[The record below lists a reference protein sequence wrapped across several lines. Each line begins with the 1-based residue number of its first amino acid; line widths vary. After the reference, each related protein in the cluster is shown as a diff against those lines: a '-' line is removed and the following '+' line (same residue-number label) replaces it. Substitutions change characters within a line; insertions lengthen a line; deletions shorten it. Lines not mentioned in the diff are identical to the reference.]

1 MNLSNNRSKGKSA
14 AAGRAKARF
23 LDIRRFA
30 MDLGRLVCTPCLILF
45 RIKKIG
51 VQAAAPSK
59 LPTGGVMIVSNHSGF
74 SDPFVIGSAFW
85 YRRVHFLAAETV
97 MKNRLAAVL
106 LRGMGCIKIDRNSF
120 DIEAIKKSVAVLKE
134 GRVLTVFPQGALHR
148 DGDLSGIKSGAV
160 LIAGRAGVPIVP
172 IYTKERCHWY
182 ERRVVA
188 VGEPLYPEGAGAL
201 LNAAKADEISKK
213 LLLKMEECEDAYNA
227 YIEGRTTIDG

>member
-1 MNLSNNRSKGKSA
+1 MNSSNKRSEGKST

-23 LDIRRFA
+23 LDIRRFP

-45 RIKKIG
+45 RIKMIG
-51 VQAAAPSK
+51 VQSAAPSK
-59 LPTGGVMIVSNHSGF
+59 L
-74 SDPFVIGSAFW
+74 
-85 YRRVHFLAAETV
+85 AAETL

-120 DIEAIKKSVAVLKE
+120 DIEAIKKSVEVLKE

-172 IYTKERCHWY
+172 IYTKERLHWY

-188 VGEPLYPEGAGAL
+188 VGEPLYPEDARAL

-227 YIEGRTTIDG
+227 YIEGRAPIDG